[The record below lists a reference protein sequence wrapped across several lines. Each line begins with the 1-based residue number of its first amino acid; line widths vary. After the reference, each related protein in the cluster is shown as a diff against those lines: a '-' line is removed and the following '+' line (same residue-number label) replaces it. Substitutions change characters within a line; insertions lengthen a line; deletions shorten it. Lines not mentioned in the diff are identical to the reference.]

1 MTRKRITVIT
11 AALALLIAGTVT
23 YATFATKPHTAQDN
37 GQIQQV
43 AAPVLTK
50 YEVGP
55 PTAEELLELV
65 NAERAKAGVAPLQID
80 ERVQKSAQLKAD
92 DMAANNYFSHTMPST
107 GKVLSP
113 EMNELLV
120 SACSKSG
127 ENIRWVPYSAATSQ
141 AVFDGWYLSEPHIN
155 AIRKADYTFTG
166 LAIARTADKYYAVQ
180 HFCIAR

>member
-1 MTRKRITVIT
+1 MKTRAVVI
-11 AALALLIAGTVT
+11 AILGLLTIAVAGYAYIAVT
-23 YATFATKPHTAQDN
+23 PPTEPDN
-37 GQIQQV
+37 RQIQQV
-43 AAPVLTK
+43 KSK
-50 YEVGP
+50 YEDGP

-65 NAERAKAGVAPLQID
+65 NAEREKVGVAPLKID
-80 ERVQKSAQLKAD
+80 ANVQKSAQLKAD
-92 DMAANNYFSHTMPST
+92 DMAANNYFSHNMPST

-120 SACSKSG
+120 SACSKSS